1 VQYVDES
8 IEEARTRLRS
18 EGFPDWHIDSQLA
31 LTSYQRTGGET
42 ARLTRDVYEL
52 TGHAPR
58 SMAQFAY
65 EYQDAFA
72 APTAGERADQNAP

>member
-18 EGFPDWHIDSQLA
+18 EGFPDSQLA